1 MATKV
6 NAAAAGAKRRQQII
20 VLAVGGV
27 LLAGLVM
34 LQAPKIMHHGKKSS
48 TTSAS
53 TSASSSSTD
62 SATSNTTTSADTGST
77 TGSTTTPSATP
88 ATPAPAPITANGPA
102 AKVAGVIVRSAGA
115 PLPAEGHLWSL
126 SRFKARDPFV
136 QQVSDASAA
145 AAPGPSGSTS
155 ASKTASSGGSTPA
168 AGGVKTG
175 TGKVSVVV
183 PTTITPAAIAY
194 VTLMVNGNAQ
204 QLTLKDVFPKA
215 QPTFVVRGVAKN
227 VVKIG
232 VAGGKF
238 VGGAV
243 VKLELGKAVT
253 LMNTATGQRFV
264 MKLVY
269 TGSQPE
275 QIAGFKT
282 PGVPSATTPAVVVP
296 STTPAT
302 TAAPKA

>member
-48 TTSAS
+48 TTAAS

-62 SATSNTTTSADTGST
+62 SATSNTTTTADTGST

-126 SRFKARDPFV
+126 SRFKVRDPFV
-136 QQVSDASAA
+136 QQVSDGSAA
-145 AAPGPSGSTS
+145 AAPGPGSSTSGSATG
-155 ASKTASSGGSTPA
+155 SSGGATPA
-168 AGGVKTG
+168 AGAKTG
-175 TGKVSVVV
+175 VGKVSVVV
-183 PTTITPAAIAY
+183 PTTVTPAAIAY
-194 VTLMVNGNAQ
+194 LTLMVNGNAQ
-204 QLTLKDVFPKA
+204 QLTLKDVFPKG

-282 PGVPSATTPAVVVP
+282 PGAPAVTTPAVVVP

>member
-34 LQAPKIMHHGKKSS
+34 LQAPKIMHHGKSS

-53 TSASSSSTD
+53 TSTPSSGTD
-62 SATSNTTTSADTGST
+62 SATSNTTTTADSGSSTGAT
-77 TGSTTTPSATP
+77 TSPSATP
-88 ATPAPAPITANGPA
+88 STPAPAVIANGPA

-115 PLPAEGHLWSL
+115 PRPEEGHLWSL
-126 SRFKARDPFV
+126 SRFKVRDPFV
-136 QQVSDASAA
+136 QQVVDKSATATSTGSAGSSTGATGSDKSAA
-145 AAPGPSGSTS
+145 GA
-155 ASKTASSGGSTPA
+155 KTE
-168 AGGVKTG
+168 AGKT
-175 TGKVSVVV
+175 SVVV
-183 PTTITPAAIAY
+183 PTTVTPAAIAY
-194 VTLMVNGNAQ
+194 LTLMVNGNAQ
-204 QLTLKDVFPKA
+204 QLTLKDVFPKG

-296 STTPAT
+296 STTPAS